1 MPTLGGQYYGEPFNV
16 VKAAEGVLTNSVSP
30 PIISSETFA
39 HEYYSA
45 MDTIKSRFKQQIKKR
60 DIYEKRMSILEHD
73 EDVTPDVA
81 NQPPGITQREAWVE
95 VISAYGDTYPNL
107 AMIARVML
115 VQLTNSADSER
126 YFSWFDE
133 LIAKKRKNIDVDSTL
148 QALSVIK
155 YNVTDRARLNNN
167 IISET
172 LKVFEKNYSR
182 NYKCSDFR
190 L

>member
-1 MPTLGGQYYGEPFNV
+1 MPTLGGQYIFC
-16 VKAAEGVLTNSVSP
+16 
-30 PIISSETFA
+30 
-39 HEYYSA
+39 
-45 MDTIKSRFKQQIKKR
+45 KSLK
-60 DIYEKRMSILEHD
+60 
-73 EDVTPDVA
+73 
-81 NQPPGITQREAWVE
+81 
-95 VISAYGDTYPNL
+95 
-107 AMIARVML
+107 
-115 VQLTNSADSER
+115 
-126 YFSWFDE
+126 SWFDE

-172 LKVFEKNYSR
+172 LKVFEKKYSR